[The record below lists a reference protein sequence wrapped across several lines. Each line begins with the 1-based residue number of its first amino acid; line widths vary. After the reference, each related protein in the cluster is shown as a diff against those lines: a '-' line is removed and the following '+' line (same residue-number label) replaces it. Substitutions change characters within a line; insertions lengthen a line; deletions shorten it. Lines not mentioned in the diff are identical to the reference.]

1 MGKRHRRRVRG
12 ADGTCK
18 SALPEPAASQTVR
31 GAGLTRPA
39 HTAIGCGTMTSRAI
53 FRLCVVLLASAF
65 TAHGQ
70 IVTSLTMAKKQYVAG
85 EPVMAVVTITNHAGQ
100 ELTFHGDPRK
110 PWLDFVVKR
119 DSGSPSIPSG
129 RLSFGAVKIPAGQSM
144 SRQVDLASLFPLKDQ
159 GTFNVYA
166 VVRTPEP
173 ASQGFI
179 TNRCLFSIIGG
190 RPYWTQ
196 KVGVKG
202 QTREFRVLNYAGERN
217 TQLYAQVVDDRTG
230 MPLNT
235 FSIGEALMFRKPQVT
250 VDATQ
255 VMHVLF
261 LVSPTMWAHAQV
273 NTDGKLV
280 KREFHLRGAQG
291 DPSLMTF
298 GDGRVAVANSQP
310 YDPAA
315 VEAARS
321 KARKASDRPN

>member
-1 MGKRHRRRVRG
+1 MTARV
-12 ADGTCK
+12 
-18 SALPEPAASQTVR
+18 
-31 GAGLTRPA
+31 
-39 HTAIGCGTMTSRAI
+39 I
-53 FRLCVVLLASAF
+53 FRLCFVLLASAF

-70 IVTSLTMAKKQYVAG
+70 IATSLAMTKKQYVAG
-85 EPVMAVVTITNHAGQ
+85 EPILAVVTITNHAGQ
-100 ELTFHGDPRK
+100 ELTFHGDTRK

-119 DSGSPSIPSG
+119 DSGTLGIPSG
-129 RLSFGAVKIPAGQSM
+129 RPTFGAVKIPAGQSM
-144 SRQVDLASLFPLKDQ
+144 SRQVDLSSLFPLKDQ

-166 VVRTPEP
+166 VVRTPDP
-173 ASQGFI
+173 GSQGFI

-196 KVGVKG
+196 KIGVRG
-202 QTREFRVLNYAGERN
+202 QTREFRVLNYAGEQN

-250 VDATQ
+250 VDGSQ

-261 LVSPTMWAHAQV
+261 LVSPTMWSHVQV
-273 NTDGKLV
+273 DANGKLV
-280 KREFHLRGAQG
+280 KRELHLRGNQG
-291 DPSLMTF
+291 DPNLMTF
-298 GDGRVAVANSQP
+298 GDGRVVVANSQP

-315 VEAARS
+315 VEAART